1 MELGK
6 WTTKMALNSQVNF
19 QMIDLMDLEEKYIQ
33 IKKNRLVYLII
44 NNI

>member
-1 MELGK
+1 
-6 WTTKMALNSQVNF
+6 MALNSQVNF